1 MATTLD
7 DVWFDEQNEK
17 DEAEQARIA
26 LTKSSISAEDSDEEN
41 DEDDDED
48 EVEDDS
54 EWDDDE
60 DDEERIMR
68 SLDSGNGDLYGY

>member
-7 DVWFDEQNEK
+7 DLWFDEQAEK

-26 LTKSSISAEDSDEEN
+26 SAKSSVPAKDTEEDE
-41 DEDDDED
+41 DEDDDEGSSSD
-48 EVEDDS
+48 
-54 EWDDDE
+54 WDDDE

-68 SLDSGNGDLYGY
+68 SLDSGDGDLHGY